1 MTLPNKLTISRLFLT
16 AAFLAVFF
24 AQFRYSATI
33 ALILFSLGGITD
45 WLDGWLARRAGTIT
59 SFGALMDP
67 LADKILICSGFI
79 ALVERGLMPAWMAVI
94 IVGREFAITGL
105 RLLAASK
112 QIVLSAEGFGKH
124 KTIWQMVAIIAL
136 LVSVAHL
143 EWGEWGTVL
152 FGAWVHGF
160 ATLAKW
166 IAVLL
171 TVLSGVVYLSRN
183 REIYLRDC

>member
-24 AQFRYSATI
+24 AEFRFSATW
-33 ALILFSLGGITD
+33 ALVFFSLGGVTD

-59 SFGALMDP
+59 AFGALMDP

-79 ALVERGLMPAWMAVI
+79 ALVERDLVPAWMAVI

-112 QIVLSAEGFGKH
+112 QIVLSAEGYGKH
-124 KTIWQMVAIIAL
+124 KTIWQNVAIIAL
-136 LVSVAHL
+136 LVSIAHH
-143 EWGEWGTVL
+143 EWGNWGAIV
-152 FGAWVHGF
+152 FGAWVNDF
-160 ATLAKW
+160 AKLAKW
-166 IAVLL
+166 AAVIL
-171 TVLSGVVYLSRN
+171 TVISGAVYLTRN

>member
-24 AQFRYSATI
+24 ARFQYSATW
-33 ALILFSLGGITD
+33 ALVLFSLGGLTD
-45 WLDGWLARRAGTIT
+45 WLDGWLARRAGSIT
-59 SFGALMDP
+59 AFGALMDP

-79 ALVERGLMPAWMAVI
+79 ALVERGLVPAWMAVI

-124 KTIWQMVAIIAL
+124 KTIWQTVAIIAL
-136 LVSVAHL
+136 LTSVAHQ
-143 EWGEWGTVL
+143 EWGEWGSML
-152 FGAWVHGF
+152 FGFWVDGF
-160 ATLAKW
+160 AQFAKW
-166 IAVLL
+166 MAVVL
-171 TVLSGVVYLSRN
+171 TVISGLVYLSRN